1 MTIEEKA
8 IEIEKYCDSI
18 DDCSECAI
26 YNSEDGSFVC
36 YSKWDE
42 YPNEIEKNY
51 EIIFGNA
58 EDTEEKK
65 KTEDEEEKMTIEEKA
80 KMIEKHCDSMPS
92 CSACPIGSKDGSF
105 VCFRDWEDHPND
117 IEKNYEIIFG
127 NAEDTEEEKK
137 ADDMVNHPS
146 HYTFGGVECIDAITS
161 ALSSYEDSVDS
172 WLVGQVIKYL
182 WRAPLKGKYEED
194 IKKAQFY
201 LNRLVE
207 KIDKNW

>member
-26 YNSEDGSFVC
+26 NNSEDGSFVC

-42 YPNEIEKNY
+42 YPDDIKKNY

-105 VCFRDWEDHPND
+105 VCFSDWEDYPDD
-117 IEKNYEIIFG
+117 IKKNYEIIFG

-161 ALSSYEDSVDS
+161 ALSSYKDSVDS